1 MKRSF
6 SIWIF
11 LTVAII
17 LLSFTALL
25 PVTAEENTITS
36 KTETTAVETVM
47 IQQPM
52 QITVVA
58 NGKEKEIAIIQVK
71 IKNDGAIINKVRFY
85 IEGENGVDVSP
96 FLRLEEET
104 AVATPAYVYFGKSE
118 KDASIRPDKTKT
130 AMYYLEVPSG
140 LEKTTYTLKMKLFFE
155 NYLGMQESREQLF
168 TVIIKKPFFL
178 ISALRY
184 LIDFLAS
191 NFYGYGIAII
201 LFALLIKL
209 ILWPLNTLT
218 MKSQHQMMSIQPKVN
233 EINQL
238 YKNDPQKKQEEIMK
252 LYRDEK
258 INPASGCL
266 PILPQLV
273 ILMGLYQALQAY
285 TPLYKDTFLWLKS
298 LGSPDPYFIFPIL
311 AGVTTLLQSISS
323 GQSKD
328 PQSKMIVYF
337 MPVFF
342 FYIMMR
348 FPAGLSLFWTVY
360 GLFSWIQQYFF
371 NLTKK
376 NNQPVTEITMPE
388 SKKRKK
394 A

>member
-11 LTVAII
+11 LTVAIT
-17 LLSFTALL
+17 LLSFTVLL
-25 PVTAEENTITS
+25 PVTAEENTITT
-36 KTETTAVETVM
+36 KTDTSTVETVT

-52 QITVVA
+52 QITVIA

-71 IKNDGAIINKVRFY
+71 IKNDGAIINKVRFQ

-104 AVATPAYVYFGKSE
+104 AVATPAEVFFGKSE
-118 KDASIRPDKTKT
+118 KDASIKPDKTKT
-130 AMYYLEVPSG
+130 AMYYLEVPSE
-140 LEKTTYTLKMKLFFE
+140 LEKTTYTLKMKLNFE

-168 TVIIKKPFFL
+168 TVTIKKPFIL

-209 ILWPLNTLT
+209 VLWPLNTLT

-266 PILPQLV
+266 PILPQLI
-273 ILMGLYQALQAY
+273 ILMGLYQALQSY
-285 TPLYKDTFLWLKS
+285 TPLYKDSFLWLNS

-376 NNQPVTEITMPE
+376 NNQTVTEITMPE
-388 SKKRKK
+388 PKKRKK